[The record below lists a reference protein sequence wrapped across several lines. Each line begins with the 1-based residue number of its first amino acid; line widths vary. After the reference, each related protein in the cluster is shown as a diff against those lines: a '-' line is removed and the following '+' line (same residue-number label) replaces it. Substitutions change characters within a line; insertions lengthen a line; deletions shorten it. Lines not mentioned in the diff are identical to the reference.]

1 MPYTRQA
8 LPPIRHPAPPRRGT
22 PWPSRPAAH
31 LIVRSG
37 QQANGPVRTEQQ
49 PGGPETFQSRVEVWE
64 QIPLVPA
71 VPMGFGDQPGQLA
84 AHMLLRRERGDAPGP
99 LRRALMPDIRLA
111 EVIQHERPQIVPPA
125 EGNGGGQIFRVDQD
139 LVDLAPPLERFHAT
153 VEPPIF
159 QKRRRRRL
167 ILHLMAVSLEHDGR
181 SPRLKPGIP
190 DRRPADRSSPR
201 PPESTDSTTPARAGS
216 PSPASEARACTATEP
231 PMCRMSSSNRSSR
244 QEVPFQDGH
253 IIADPAVCGRIEPPE
268 MLMRVHAP
276 YRTHRL
282 PPSQAP
288 AKQPCMG
295 SRPRFMRRPP
305 PTATASKKREL
316 FPEERGPCGA
326 PVLRKASLP
335 PAFPPATATLRASR
349 TGNHAARADRPWW
362 STARWRCRAPFRAT
376 GRPPPQWVPRQ

>member
-1 MPYTRQA
+1 
-8 LPPIRHPAPPRRGT
+8 
-22 PWPSRPAAH
+22 
-31 LIVRSG
+31 
-37 QQANGPVRTEQQ
+37 
-49 PGGPETFQSRVEVWE
+49 
-64 QIPLVPA
+64 
-71 VPMGFGDQPGQLA
+71 MGFGDQPGQLA
-84 AHMLLRRERGDAPGP
+84 AHMLLRRERGDAPSP
-99 LRRALMPDIRLA
+99 LRRALMPDVRLA

-167 ILHLMAVSLEHDGR
+167 VLHLMAVSLEHDGR
-181 SPRLKPGIP
+181 SPRLKPGFQIAGPQIDPAHDPQNPRIRRRQPEQEVRLRLRSPGLHRHRTADVP
-190 DRRPADRSSPR
+190 DVQFKPQL
-201 PPESTDSTTPARAGS
+201 GG
-216 PSPASEARACTATEP
+216 
-231 PMCRMSSSNRSSR
+231 

-295 SRPRFMRRPP
+295 SRPP
-305 PTATASKKREL
+305 PTATASKKRGTLSGRERPVWRSRS
-316 FPEERGPCGA
+316 PEGIP
-326 PVLRKASLP
+326 S

-362 STARWRCRAPFRAT
+362 STARWRCRAPFRAN
-376 GRPPPQWVPRQ
+376 GQPPPQWVPRQ